1 MPPLPTARY
10 TTAIRRST
18 HPLLLEAAPVQ
29 GSYGVSEPWLTIPN
43 VLRLLWRRLGL
54 ITLVTCALSL
64 LGIGITLLLPVSY
77 ESETL
82 IVVEPRREQISNVPE
97 VVSPLPAENAVL
109 RSEVDALQ
117 SSGLIRS
124 VVEHADLTSLPEF
137 NPSLRTISGWN
148 PMSWLAKDE
157 QAALNQKAGS
167 FMQRVGGVLGGG
179 ANTPEAR
186 RPQDDDAVS
195 VAAAIYRN
203 KALNVS
209 TDGRSLTMRLTIKS
223 SDPELAARLANLHA
237 ELYLEQ
243 QFTSK
248 VQATERARNWLSER
262 IVPLKSDLQRAD
274 AAVQRYREENQL
286 ITSSQGMTVT
296 VQQLAELNT
305 QLSLVRSEKAQN
317 QARLDQV
324 RKLVRTGSELE
335 SVPDVLA
342 SPLVQ
347 KLREQESHVARL
359 EADAAARYVS
369 TEHPSIV
376 SARAQL
382 TELRRA
388 LVRETNK
395 IATSL
400 QRAVEVSSAKEQ
412 SLELALEQLTKRAAA
427 ANLSEVKLRELERDA
442 ESTRAL
448 YQTLLNRHQETSFGP
463 IARLADSRI
472 ISAAVFPLKPAFPK
486 YTLFFA
492 ASVLFAAAA
501 STGLAFLVDGFQER
515 LHSPTQCVD
524 MLGVRGLG
532 LVPRIGGWRSRR
544 IADCIV
550 SEGMPRDAVRSVL
563 EILRATQTDHKPRSM
578 SITSAVPHEGKTILA
593 IWLARVSAMVG
604 LKVLLVDADL
614 RRPAVAKYLGTK
626 AIGGSTLGAVESGKG
641 FQDLLCE
648 DALTG
653 MHWVTCRRQNDKVQ
667 GIAALQDVEKLL
679 QEARDSYDLVIVD
692 SAPILA
698 APESLSICQMTDG
711 VIFAVHWGHT
721 PPRQARQALGM
732 LRSTKAHLL
741 GAVVTRADVRKHL
754 RYAYGDVGD
763 VYYRHKGYYRT

>member
-1 MPPLPTARY
+1 MPPLPTTRY
-10 TTAIRRST
+10 TTAIRRSL
-18 HPLLLEAAPVQ
+18 HPLLLEGAPVP
-29 GSYGVSEPWLTIPN
+29 GSYGASEPWLTLPN

-54 ITLVTCALSL
+54 IILGTCTLAL
-64 LGIGITLLLPVSY
+64 LGIGITLLLPPSY

-82 IVVEPRREQISNVPE
+82 IVVEPRREQVSNVPE

-124 VVEHADLTSLPEF
+124 VVEHANLTSLPEF
-137 NPSLRTISGWN
+137 NPNLRGASGW
-148 PMSWLAKDE
+148 SLIFGRDKDE
-157 QAALNQKAGS
+157 QEALNQKVAT
-167 FMQRVGGVLGGG
+167 FMQQIRDFLGIG
-179 ANTPEAR
+179 ANTSEAR
-186 RPQDDDAVS
+186 QSQGDDAVS

-203 KALNVS
+203 KTLNVS
-209 TDGRSLTMRLTIKS
+209 TDGRSLTMRLTVKS
-223 SDPELAARLANLHA
+223 SDPDLAARLANLHA

-248 VQATERARNWLSER
+248 VQATERARNWLAER
-262 IVPLKSDLQRAD
+262 IVPLRTDLQRAD

-305 QLSLVRSEKAQN
+305 QLSLVRSEKAQD
-317 QARLDQV
+317 QARLEQV
-324 RKLVRTGSELE
+324 RQLIRRGSALE

-347 KLREQESHVARL
+347 KLREQESHVSRL
-359 EADAAARYVS
+359 EAEAAARFVNAN
-369 TEHPSIV
+369 HPAVI

-382 TELRRA
+382 TELQRA
-388 LVRETNK
+388 VKNEVNK

-400 QRAVEVSSAKEQ
+400 QRAVEISSAKEQ

-463 IARLADSRI
+463 LSRLADLRI
-472 ISAAVFPLKPAFPK
+472 ISAAVVPLKPAFPK

-492 ASVLFAAAA
+492 ASMVIAAAA

-515 LHSPTQCVD
+515 LRSPTQCIE

-532 LVPRIGGWRSRR
+532 LVPRIAGWRSRR

-550 SEGMPRDAVRSVL
+550 GDGMPRDAVRSVL
-563 EILRATQTDHKPRSM
+563 EILRVTRAEDRLRSI
-578 SITSAVPHEGKTILA
+578 SITSAVPHEGKTVLA

-604 LKVLLVDADL
+604 LKVLLIDADL
-614 RRPAVAKYLGTK
+614 RRPAVARYLGSRTI
-626 AIGGSTLGAVESGKG
+626 AGPAFGTIEPGGG
-641 FQDLLCE
+641 FQDRLRE

-653 MHWVTCRRQNDKVQ
+653 MHYLTCRQNDKVQ
-667 GIAALQDVEKLL
+667 GIASLQGVENFL
-679 QEARDSYDLVIVD
+679 QEARNLYDLIIVD
-692 SAPILA
+692 SAPVLA

-711 VIFAVHWGHT
+711 VIFAVHWGRT
-721 PPRQARQALGM
+721 PPRQARQALSM
-732 LRSTKAHLL
+732 LRPTKAHLL

-754 RYAYGDVGD
+754 KYAYGDVGD
-763 VYYRHKGYYRT
+763 VYYRHKAYYRT

>member
-1 MPPLPTARY
+1 MPPLPTTRY

-18 HPLLLEAAPVQ
+18 HPLLLEGVPVQ
-29 GSYGVSEPWLTIPN
+29 GSYGASEPWLTIPN

-54 ITLVTCALSL
+54 IVIGTGTLSL
-64 LGIGITLLLPVSY
+64 LGIGITLLLPLSY

-82 IVVEPRREQISNVPE
+82 IVVEPRREQVSNVPE

-117 SSGLIRS
+117 SSGLIRR
-124 VVEHADLTSLPEF
+124 VVEQADLTSLPEF
-137 NPSLRTISGWN
+137 NPSLRAASGWS
-148 PMSWLAKDE
+148 PMFWLDKDE
-157 QAALNQKAGS
+157 QAAVNQKAGS
-167 FMQRVGGVLGGG
+167 RVEHVRSFVGLG
-179 ANTPEAR
+179 ANAPET
-186 RPQDDDAVS
+186 QEGDAAS

-203 KALNVS
+203 KNLNVS
-209 TDGRSLTMRLTIKS
+209 TDGRSLTMRLTVKS

-248 VQATERARNWLSER
+248 VQATERVRNWLAER

-324 RKLVRTGSELE
+324 RKLIRTSSELE
-335 SVPDVLA
+335 SVPDVLS

-347 KLREQESHVARL
+347 KLREQESLVARL
-359 EADAAARYVS
+359 EADAAARYVNA
-369 TEHPSIV
+369 EHPAIV
-376 SARAQL
+376 SARVQL

-388 LVRETNK
+388 LMRETNK

-412 SLELALEQLTKRAAA
+412 SLEMALEHLTKRAAA

-463 IARLADSRI
+463 ISRLADSRI
-472 ISAAVFPLKPAFPK
+472 ISAAVVPLKPAFPK

-501 STGLAFLVDGFQER
+501 STGLAFVVDGFQER

-532 LVPRIGGWRSRR
+532 LVPRIAGWRSRR

-550 SEGMPRDAVRSVL
+550 GEGMPRDAVRSVL
-563 EILRATQTDHKPRSM
+563 EILRATQTDHRPRSI
-578 SITSAVPHEGKTILA
+578 SITSAVPHEGKTVLA

-614 RRPAVAKYLGTK
+614 RRPAVTRYLGSRTS
-626 AIGGSTLGAVESGKG
+626 GGPPSGISESGRG
-641 FQDLLCE
+641 LQDLVRE
-648 DALTG
+648 DLLTG
-653 MHWVTCRRQNDKVQ
+653 MHYLTCRTQNDKVR
-667 GIAALQDVEKLL
+667 GIAALQGVESLL

-721 PPRQARQALGM
+721 APRHARQALGM
-732 LRSTKAHLL
+732 LRSTKAHVL
-741 GAVVTRADVRKHL
+741 GAVVTRADVRRHL
-754 RYAYGDVGD
+754 KYAYGDVGD
-763 VYYRHKGYYRT
+763 VYYRHKAYYRT